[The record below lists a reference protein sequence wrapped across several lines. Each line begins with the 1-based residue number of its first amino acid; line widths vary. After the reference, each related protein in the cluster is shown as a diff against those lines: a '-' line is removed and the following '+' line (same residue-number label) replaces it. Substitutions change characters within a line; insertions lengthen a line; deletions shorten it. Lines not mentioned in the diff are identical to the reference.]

1 MGEDCGKDGR
11 PTLKQRVFDIVN
23 ERDEGGKPDTFF
35 DFFIII
41 LIILNTILIFV
52 ETYPEIYGQ
61 YKGYLDLIEQITII
75 VFTAEYLLRIWTC
88 TCYPEY
94 HRPVLGRLR
103 YACSITMLID
113 FFAVFPFYLTFI
125 MPLSIEIVH
134 FLRLFRLF
142 RVMKLLRYYGSIDVI
157 YRVIKRDSQ
166 YLFSIV
172 VILFVFLLF
181 SSYLIF
187 IFESEAQ
194 PDKIEDFDDAFW
206 WAIETTSTVGYGD
219 VVPVT
224 EMGKFFSFLIILI
237 GIGLIALPTGII
249 ASGFLEEMRASN
261 DAGGDD
267 PPLHLA
273 DEIRRLHDLRNEGII
288 TEEEFRMGK
297 EKILR

>member
-1 MGEDCGKDGR
+1 MR
-11 PTLKQRVFDIVN
+11 SLKQRVFDIVN
-23 ERDEGGKPDTFF
+23 ERNEGGKPDTFF

-41 LIILNTILIFV
+41 LIILNTVLIFV

-75 VFTAEYLLRIWTC
+75 VFTVEYLLRIWTC

-103 YACSITMLID
+103 YAYSITMLID

-249 ASGFLEEMRASN
+249 ASGFLEEMRASH
-261 DAGGDD
+261 DASGDD
-267 PPLHLA
+267 PSLHLA
-273 DEIRRLHDLRNEGII
+273 DEIRRLYDLRNEGII
-288 TEEEFRMGK
+288 TEDEFRMGK